1 MFLICILINTA
12 IALPKNF
19 CVFWIISDSYH
30 ILHLVISKGLW
41 PILLSLTIG
50 CLFFTISADSR
61 IRRCFLNKKLHYIVY
76 PFLSTHFLMGNTLFN
91 TFPNKHWASDRHAA
105 HVYIGSV
112 GPGAILDI
120 YSTFMV
126 GHPNCGPSLNVDM

>member
-1 MFLICILINTA
+1 MHIDQHSNSITTELLCILDHFRLVSYPTPSYFQRPVADTA
-12 IALPKNF
+12 
-19 CVFWIISDSYH
+19 
-30 ILHLVISKGLW
+30 
-41 PILLSLTIG
+41 
-50 CLFFTISADSR
+50 LFDNRVSFLTISADSR

>member
-50 CLFFTISADSR
+50 CLFWPSLRTVESEGA
-61 IRRCFLNKKLHYIVY
+61 FLIKNYIT
-76 PFLSTHFLMGNTLFN
+76 LSTHFLMGNTLFN

-120 YSTFMV
+120 YLTFMV